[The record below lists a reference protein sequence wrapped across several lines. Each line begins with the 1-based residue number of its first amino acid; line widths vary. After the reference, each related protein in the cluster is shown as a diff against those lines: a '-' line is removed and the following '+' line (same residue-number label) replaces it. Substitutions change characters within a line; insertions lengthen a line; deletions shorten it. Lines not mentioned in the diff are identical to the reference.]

1 MLMAARVFKLIF
13 GIFAFWLISY
23 ILKDVLIEFAPAWL
37 KQIFAIGIVT
47 SVLVILFMIVLM
59 MLGYVRKAWM
69 VRPDERGNL
78 PILMPLLWGKP
89 RNLNLAGADES
100 PMAWALWQQTNN
112 GQGVRLSSP
121 LPSPEQFQVE
131 QPAVYALM
139 AGQSNVIDSVAED
152 L

>member
-1 MLMAARVFKLIF
+1 MAAKIFKLIF
-13 GIFAFWLISY
+13 GIFAFWLVTY
-23 ILKDVLIEFAPAWL
+23 ILKDVLVEFAPAWL
-37 KQIFAIGIVT
+37 KLTFAIGLVT
-47 SVLVILFMIVLM
+47 SVLLILLMIVLM

-78 PILMPLLWGKP
+78 PITMPLLWGKP
-89 RNLNLAGADES
+89 RNLNLAGADEN

-112 GQGVRLSSP
+112 G
-121 LPSPEQFQVE
+121 LPTNFKPAPPEQFQVE
-131 QPAVYALM
+131 QPVAYALM